1 MRYYLICYD
10 IEDDR
15 RRNRLAACLKRW
27 GRRVQYSVFEV
38 ACKSRRDYDRL
49 CGELGR
55 IREEGDSVRIY
66 CFDQNTRK
74 QSGELDGTP
83 MRHCPAVVVL

>member
-1 MRYYLICYD
+1 MHYYLICYD

-15 RRNRLAACLKRW
+15 RRNRMAACLKRW

-38 ACKSRRDYDRL
+38 ACKGARDYKAL
-49 CGELGR
+49 CGELEC
-55 IREEGDSVRIY
+55 IRKEGDSVRIY
-66 CFDQNTRK
+66 AFNRNTRRN
-74 QSGELDGTP
+74 SGELGGPP